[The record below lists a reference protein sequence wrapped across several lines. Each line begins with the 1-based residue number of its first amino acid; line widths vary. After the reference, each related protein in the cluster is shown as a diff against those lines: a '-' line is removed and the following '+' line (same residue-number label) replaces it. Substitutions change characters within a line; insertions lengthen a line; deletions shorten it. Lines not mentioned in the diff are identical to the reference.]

1 MILNFLPLI
10 VLAAVS
16 VLVFM
21 FLKAKRPDNTAYRTA
36 VGLALLA
43 ALLLFWVNGAVGI
56 IGSENNDANLM
67 YAGVLAIGLIGA
79 FIARFEPQGMARAML
94 ATAVAQALVAVI
106 ALVAGWG
113 TSGSI
118 WPRDVIGA
126 TVIFVMLWLGSA
138 WLFRRAALDVSPAGA
153 EAEL

>member
-10 VLAAVS
+10 VLAAVLI
-16 VLVFM
+16 LVFM

-113 TSGSI
+113 TSGAI

-153 EAEL
+153 EADY